1 MYFEVSLVPKD
12 LIIEAENEEELKEMF
27 KKITIENLIFSYP
40 RISKE
45 KFEKILKQRHIYL
58 KS

>member
-1 MYFEVSLVPKD
+1 MYFEVSLVPND
-12 LIIEAENEEELKEMF
+12 LIIEAENEDELKEIF
-27 KKITIENLIFSYP
+27 KRITIEKLVFSYP

-45 KFEKILKQRHIYL
+45 KLTNVLHQRHIYL